1 MAKRIK
7 TAAFQQVPN
16 TLRKACAEVGSTDLV
31 PPTVKK
37 KKGNPN
43 YRNGRAMEYKVMKD
57 LRKKGLE
64 VVRTAGSHGV
74 ADIVAFHPRSLT
86 DGLVDIL
93 PPKDLIDLVLEGWQ
107 RLHDD
112 KVLGDFLYGGMQ
124 VAKGEQHEYT
134 IHCSPVL
141 SVLIQCKRRKR

>member
-1 MAKRIK
+1 MPNRNY
-7 TAAFQQVPN
+7 TA
-16 TLRKACAEVGSTDLV
+16 
-31 PPTVKK
+31 
-37 KKGNPN
+37 
-43 YRNGRAMEYKVMKD
+43 GRALEYKVIKD
-57 LRKKGLE
+57 LRSKGLE
-64 VVRTAGSHGV
+64 GLRTAGSHGV
-74 ADIVAFHPRSLT
+74 ADIVAYHPKSLS

-93 PPKDLIDLVLEGWQ
+93 KPMEMVEVVLEGWQ

-112 KVLGDFLYGGMQ
+112 KILGDFLYGGLQ

>member
-1 MAKRIK
+1 MPNRNY
-7 TAAFQQVPN
+7 TA
-16 TLRKACAEVGSTDLV
+16 
-31 PPTVKK
+31 
-37 KKGNPN
+37 
-43 YRNGRAMEYKVMKD
+43 GRALEYKVIKD
-57 LRKKGLE
+57 LRSKGLE
-64 VVRTAGSHGV
+64 GLRTAGSHGV
-74 ADIVAFHPRSLT
+74 ADIVAFHPKSLS

-93 PPKDLIDLVLEGWQ
+93 KPMEMVEVVLEGWQ

-112 KVLGDFLYGGMQ
+112 KILGDFLYGGLQ